1 MPQMAPLSWLT
12 LFIVFSGTLI
22 LFNLVNYFLYTP
34 SAPDSSSA
42 STFKAPPFNWK
53 W

>member
-12 LFIVFSGTLI
+12 LFIVFSMTLI
-22 LFNLVNYFLYTP
+22 LFGILNYFLISP
-34 SAPDSSSA
+34 SAPEGSSTEVKTQS
-42 STFKAPPFNWK
+42 FNWK

>member
-12 LFIVFSGTLI
+12 LFIVFSITLI
-22 LFNLVNYFLYTP
+22 LFGVMNYFLFNP
-34 SAPDSSSA
+34 EAPESSS
-42 STFKAPPFNWK
+42 SQFKTSPFNWK

>member
-12 LFIVFSGTLI
+12 LFTVFSLTLI
-22 LFNLVNYFLYTP
+22 LFGIVNYFLSSP
-34 SAPDSSSA
+34 NAPESTSSQ
-42 STFKAPPFNWK
+42 FKTQPFNWK

>member
-12 LFIVFSGTLI
+12 LFIVFSLTLI
-22 LFNLVNYFLYTP
+22 LFNLVNYFLFNP
-34 SAPDSSSA
+34 SAPTGSSSD
-42 STFKAPPFNWK
+42 FKTTPFNWK

>member
-12 LFIVFSGTLI
+12 LFIVFSLTLI

-34 SAPDSSSA
+34 NAPSSA
-42 STFKAPPFNWK
+42 AGAFKTNSFNWK

>member
-12 LFIVFSGTLI
+12 LFIVFSMTLI
-22 LFNLVNYFLYTP
+22 LFNILNYYSFDTNPP
-34 SAPDSSSA
+34 S
-42 STFKAPPFNWK
+42 STQISKSNTKAFNWQ